1 MPLLK
6 RPVKSASQT
15 GEPSKHGKVARRG
28 AKAGSERGTVIAVR
42 ARPGTPQQ
50 GWLTCGPLRVPC
62 ALGKNGISRFTREGS
77 GTTPA
82 GRWRLLEIRYRAD
95 RGPRPKTPLPVRP
108 VRPADG
114 WCDAPDD
121 RNYNRFVRHP
131 YRASAEH
138 LWREDCL
145 YDIIVVLDHNRRPRR
160 RRFGSAIFFH
170 VAKPGFPPTAGCIA
184 ISADALRRVLAMAGA
199 HTILDI
205 R

>member
-15 GEPSKHGKVARRG
+15 GEPSKQGKRARRG
-28 AKAGSERGTVIAVR
+28 AKAAAGPCTVITVR
-42 ARPGTPQQ
+42 ARPGTPQR
-50 GWLTCGPLRVPC
+50 GWLSCGPLRVPC

-82 GRWRLLEIRYRAD
+82 GRWRLVAVRYRAD
-95 RGPRPKTPLPVRP
+95 RGPRLKTPLPVHTI
-108 VRPADG
+108 RPADG

-121 RNYNRFVRHP
+121 RNYNRFVCHP
-131 YRASAEH
+131 YTASAEH

-145 YDIIVVLDHNRRPRR
+145 YDIIVVLDHNQRPRR
-160 RRFGSAIFFH
+160 RHFGSAIFFH

-184 ISADALRRVLAMAGA
+184 VSAGALRRVLAMAGPCA
-199 HTILDI
+199 VLDI